1 MAQIREELALID
13 KFSAQFTKFIAM
25 AEKASGAVQDV
36 RGSLAN
42 IETAAASAALNMDRL
57 AGEMQE
63 FISRSGQ
70 AQAAGSSLM
79 GTLRQIGGVIGG
91 MQAAKWLV
99 NTSDQISQIDARLKR
114 MTGSAEAAAQAQEEI
129 YAAAMRSRGSYLN
142 MANLVSQLGTMAGDA
157 FGDTGELI
165 SFAEQVNKQI
175 ALSGASSQAAEAAVY
190 QLSQGLSSG
199 ALRGE
204 ELNSVLEQTPA
215 IAQTIAEYMGV
226 SVGEMRELASD
237 GAVTAEV
244 VKNAMLSAAAE
255 TNAAF
260 AETPL
265 TWAQVWTMAQN
276 IVIQALD
283 PVLQAISWVANNLE
297 IIGPIVLGVAAAIG
311 VFALAANAAT
321 IATNVWT
328 AAQHALNAAMQ
339 MNPIVW
345 IIDLVVLLIA
355 IIFAVVAAV
364 NKATGESYSALGIIA
379 GAVMTVVAVI
389 ANTVIG
395 LLNGII
401 QLIWSI
407 FVEPFLG
414 IIEFVIN
421 AANGG
426 FDSFGDAVANL
437 IGNIISWFLSL
448 GKVVTK
454 IIDAIFGTDWTAGLT
469 SLQDS
474 VRAWGKN
481 ENAITADLS
490 APEIEYRMAYGDAW
504 NAGYNWGANLFSGS
518 DSVSSF
524 LDDFPDIPDYSPDLS
539 SIASDT
545 SDIKKAVSLSE
556 EDLAML
562 ADMAER
568 RYVNNI
574 NLTSQS
580 PVITIQGANTGDT
593 EADRRGLADAIKR
606 ILLEQ
611 AASATTNAYAVT

>member
-25 AEKASGAVQDV
+25 AEKASGTAEDV
-36 RGSLAN
+36 RGSLSG
-42 IETAAASAALNMDRL
+42 IETASASAAGSMDRFTDQL
-57 AGEMQE
+57 L
-63 FISRSGQ
+63 Q
-70 AQAAGSSLM
+70 AD
-79 GTLRQIGGVIGG
+79 RQIGRVEKSGNALSGTIRR
-91 MQAAKWLV
+91 MMAAVASVQTVQWLV

-129 YAAAMRSRGSYLN
+129 YAAAMRSRGSYLS

-255 TNAAF
+255 TKAAF

-265 TWAQVWTMAQN
+265 AWAQGWTMAQN

-311 VFALAANAAT
+311 VFTLAANAAT

-504 NAGYNWGANLFSGS
+504 DAGYNWGANLFSGS
-518 DSVSSF
+518 DSVSS
-524 LDDFPDIPDYSPDLS
+524 FPDIPDYSPDLS